1 MTRIF
6 SISFVYDDI
15 QYSAL
20 VDVRVDSCY
29 TEYNISLLNTE
40 LSQYLPGNKI
50 ISSAP
55 GQFAFLNADTGNE
68 MLMNQ
73 IIKAISDHIHSFQ
86 H

>member
-1 MTRIF
+1 MARIF

-20 VDVRVDSCY
+20 VDVRVDSRY

-55 GQFAFLNADTGNE
+55 GHFAFLNADTGNE
-68 MLMNQ
+68 VLMNQ
-73 IIKAISDHIHSFQ
+73 IIKAISDHIHSLQ